1 MSKVQWNVSNADEKI
16 EELSDDELPKDP
28 PGYVPS
34 APEREPETPELDML
48 AVGNEA
54 SEELSEDEQEAEDI
68 AILANARLRLER
80 GRLYELL
87 MINDIF
93 TNMDA
98 DPQAVKSVQRE
109 VRKFAQERMEIMLG
123 IKQPSQQV
131 GVVSSPFNSLEVQ
144 VLKTLAA
151 KLSGGDTQKVEGPQ
165 PPPKSKTITPISA
178 GSGKT
183 TKAVVKAAAAKAI
196 QAKSS
201 AKEVPAVDPNL
212 ASKKIGEMTYDE
224 KLEYNRQKSAL
235 YESRKVANPEALA
248 MPSIEGANSIYAS
261 KALTI
266 GQITSNLKPR

>member
-1 MSKVQWNVSNADEKI
+1 MSKVQWNVSSADEKI

-28 PGYVPS
+28 PGYVP
-34 APEREPETPELDML
+34 AREPETPELDIL
-48 AVGNEA
+48 AVGGEEFLA
-54 SEELSEDEQEAEDI
+54 ELSEDEQEAEDA
-68 AILANARLRLER
+68 AILSNARLRLER

-123 IKQPSQQV
+123 IKQPSQQA
-131 GVVSSPFNSLEVQ
+131 GVTSSQFNNLEVQ

-151 KLSGGDTQKVEGPQ
+151 KLSGGDTQKMEGPQ
-165 PPPKSKTITPISA
+165 PPPKSKSITPISA
-178 GSGKT
+178 NSGKT
-183 TKAVVKAAAAKAI
+183 TKSIVKAAVAKTI
-196 QAKSS
+196 QSKSPT
-201 AKEVPAVDPNL
+201 KEVPAVDPTL
-212 ASKKIGEMTYDE
+212 ASKKIEDMSYDE

-235 YESRKVANPEALA
+235 YNSRKVANPEALP
-248 MPSIEGANSIYAS
+248 MPSVEGANSIYAS

-266 GQITSNLKPR
+266 NQITSNLKPR